1 MVLLV
6 LFYLLF
12 IYVSEN
18 PLSEAWLFFKDQS
31 GNVNARLLGVD
42 YFITNGQI

>member
-1 MVLLV
+1 M
-6 LFYLLF
+6 YLKIRFRKLDF
-12 IYVSEN
+12 
-18 PLSEAWLFFKDQS
+18 FFKDLS